1 MMKTWL
7 AIGVLLIVGAV
18 GGIGVALVRVQ
29 LSPWDGTPSGSKST
43 PPPPPLENTGETLPK
58 VACEVDTHDFGVMD
72 SHATGSHTFTLTNV
86 GSAPLK
92 LAKGPTSCKCTAAVP
107 EDKTIPPGGSGKVA
121 VEWTGKDQTGDFTQ
135 TATIITNDPAQ
146 REVTLTIK
154 GRVTLAVLA
163 VPAELTLSG
172 LAAGEERSAKVKLF
186 GFRPKPLEIT
196 AHEFSN
202 PDNTESFQLSF
213 EPLSAEQI
221 AEEQDATSGQLLR
234 VTVKPGLPQGA
245 FQQRILLTTNCEE
258 APTVKLPVRGMIG
271 SEISI
276 VGKGWSPKQG
286 RLRWGSFRGHEGAQR
301 TLFIRVSGP
310 HRKEVSFTPK
320 KIFPDLLEVK
330 LGETT
335 LAENGKFA
343 LTALTIEV
351 PKESPPANY
360 LGPDEEKTGEII
372 LETTHPKARE
382 LRILVGFAIEG

>member
-1 MMKTWL
+1 M
-7 AIGVLLIVGAV
+7 LLVGAV
-18 GGIGVALVRVQ
+18 GGMSAALVRVQ
-29 LSPWDGTPSGSKST
+29 LSPWDGTPGGSKSS
-43 PPPPPLENTGETLPK
+43 PPPAQLENTGETLPK
-58 VACEVDTHDFGVMD
+58 VVCEEDTHDFGVMD
-72 SHATGSHTFTLTNV
+72 SHATGRYTFTLTNA

-92 LAKGPTSCKCTAAVP
+92 LAKGKTSCKCTAAVP
-107 EDKTIPPGGSGKVA
+107 EDRTIPPGGSGRVA
-121 VEWTGKDQTGDFTQ
+121 VEWTGEDQTGSFTQ

-154 GRVTLAVLA
+154 GRITLAVLA
-163 VPAELTLSG
+163 VPSTLTLSG

-186 GFRPKPLEIT
+186 GFRSKPLEIT

-202 PDNTESFQLSF
+202 PDNAESFLVSF
-213 EPLSAEQI
+213 EPLSADQI
-221 AEEQDATSGQLLR
+221 ADEEDATSGQLMR

-258 APTVKLPVRGMIG
+258 APTVKVPVRGMIG

-276 VGKGWSPKQG
+276 VGKGWSAKQG
-286 RLRWGSFRGHEGAQR
+286 RLRWGTFRGHEGAQR
-301 TLFIRVSGP
+301 TLYIRVSGP
-310 HRKEVSFTPK
+310 HRKEVSFKPI

-343 LTALTIEV
+343 LTALTIEA
-351 PKESPPANY
+351 PKGSPPANY
-360 LGPDEEKTGEII
+360 LGTDEEKTGEII